1 MGSFQLASI
10 IYVWVLFLSL
20 LWARKNE
27 PKINPIVLLIIAAV
41 LAVIFYVPLIAIWAL
56 QLFNLLT

>member
-1 MGSFQLASI
+1 MGSFEISFLV
-10 IYVWVLFLSL
+10 YLWVLLLSI

-27 PKINPIVLLIIAAV
+27 PKTHPVALLVIAAII
-41 LAVIFYVPLIAIWAL
+41 AVIFYVPLIALWAL